1 MLANITCWVIA
12 LGLMFSESVD
22 RRDLYIKS
30 ALAIGFIFVGV
41 LSKSADYYREIH
53 IKK

>member
-12 LGLMFSESVD
+12 LGLVFSESPD
-22 RRDLYIKS
+22 RRDLYIKC
-30 ALAIGFIFVGV
+30 ALAIGFIFVGSI
-41 LSKSADYYREIH
+41 SKFADYYREIH